1 MSTRSEATISYVGW
15 ASDDLAV
22 FDEDSYGADDPA
34 GYRDMDASMG
44 ASMGLGPQR
53 LEPMFA
59 TKGLHCVEKFAG
71 VKSITTAFRQCTL
84 LKAYLLMCVGDKT

>member
-15 ASDDLAV
+15 ASNDLAV

-59 TKGLHCVEKFAG
+59 SQG
-71 VKSITTAFRQCTL
+71 VALCGKIRWSEEHHRR
-84 LKAYLLMCVGDKT
+84 V